1 MLNSG
6 RVGLGSFHEISGQTT
21 KILPSL
27 QTFRR
32 PWVFRWDEAEAP
44 FVFPEVVDWKTGG
57 RLFFY
62 QPLLIR
68 EIPQNYHRCALLDRF
83 NDPFQGHLQFF
94 NSWHA
99 WSFQQQKKT
108 GGFPFSGLAESP
120 LNLTNGSHNAAN
132 GWKMTVSFWDGFL
145 AGVMLVSGR
154 VIDFITRT
162 QI

>member
-1 MLNSG
+1 MIPSKVTFNFSIHDT
-6 RVGLGSFHEISGQTT
+6 LG
-21 KILPSL
+21 PSSS
-27 QTFRR
+27 
-32 PWVFRWDEAEAP
+32 
-44 FVFPEVVDWKTGG
+44 K
-57 RLFFY
+57 
-62 QPLLIR
+62 
-68 EIPQNYHRCALLDRF
+68 
-83 NDPFQGHLQFF
+83 
-94 NSWHA
+94 
-99 WSFQQQKKT
+99 KKT